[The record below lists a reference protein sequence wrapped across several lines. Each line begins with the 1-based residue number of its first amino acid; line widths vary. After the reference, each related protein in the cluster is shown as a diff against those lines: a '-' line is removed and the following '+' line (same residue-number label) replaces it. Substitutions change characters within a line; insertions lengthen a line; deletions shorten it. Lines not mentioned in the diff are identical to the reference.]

1 MFRQKNPCKVTTN
14 SQGKHYNELTKKAL
28 QQIYK
33 DTCLRRIYQ
42 VCVLRVT
49 TNLQGSVTTNLQGN
63 LYNEFT
69 RKWLQQIYKD
79 TCITRNIPDPCFPL
93 RRIYY
98 DYIWI
103 PENQIPNPQSLLP
116 ITSYPFYP
124 IPPFSHLSY
133 FLLNPKLQLN
143 P

>member
-14 SQGKHYNELTKKAL
+14 SQGKHYNKFTKKSL
-28 QQIYK
+28 QRIYK

-42 VCVLRVT
+42 ARVLWVT
-49 TNLQGSVTTNLQGN
+49 TNLQRN
-63 LYNEFT
+63 LYNEFI
-69 RKWLQQIYKD
+69 RKWLQRIYRD
-79 TCITRNIPDPCFPL
+79 TCITRNIPGPCFPL

>member
-1 MFRQKNPCKVTTN
+1 M
-14 SQGKHYNELTKKAL
+14 KKILVKL
-28 QQIYK
+28 Q
-33 DTCLRRIYQ
+33 RIHKESI
-42 VCVLRVT
+42 T
-49 TNLQGSVTTNLQGN
+49 TNLQRKNYNEFTRTHVYDKSTRPAFLELQRIYKEIFTTNLQGN

-69 RKWLQQIYKD
+69 RKWLQRIYKD
-79 TCITRNIPDPCFPL
+79 TCITRNIPGPCFPL